1 MALMVLV
8 GAVALATASTAAAL
22 PANPWTGQWLNNN
35 NELVTL
41 TQSGSQITGTQLCP
55 NTTSLPGITLTGTAS
70 ADNTVANFS
79 YQSSICTGVGGTF
92 TGTMAASGRR
102 VDGTGT
108 TQFGTGFT
116 FFFNYQSGGNEP
128 RESPPAPPPPPPGR
142 ALCPGGPW
150 SGLWTAN
157 GSEVFSFSQSGNTFS
172 GTLVNGPE
180 TYTGTISGNTVNATF
195 RIPEGTGTWRLT
207 LAPDLNSFTRVGTTT
222 TGRPFGPLTSTFIG
236 CSTGLAGVDLTRT
249 IPAPQTLQGGPT
261 TIVAPGTVSL
271 TSLTR
276 SKCVLVKVASSP
288 AGADPRLDLQRAA
301 QHPPVRAEARRVH
314 RPGAPA
320 GLHPGALPR
329 PHLQP
334 ADAAQRGAR
343 LRRGRD
349 AEARRAEAQAGD
361 PADQPRPVAGTPVAR
376 RPRSS

>member
-1 MALMVLV
+1 MRRLIRMALMVLV

-79 YQSSICTGVGGTF
+79 YQSSVCTGVGGTF

-207 LAPDLNSFTRVGTTT
+207 LAPDLKSFTRVGTTHHRAAVRPAHLHLPRLLDGPGG
-222 TGRPFGPLTSTFIG
+222 GRPDEDHP
-236 CSTGLAGVDLTRT
+236 R
-249 IPAPQTLQGGPT
+249 PAD
-261 TIVAPGTVSL
+261 APGGSDHDRR
-271 TSLTR
+271 TR
-276 SKCVLVKVASSP
+276 NRVADLAHPLQVRAGEGRELP
-288 AGADPRLDLQRAA
+288 AGADPRLDLQRAP
-301 QHPPVRAEARRVH
+301 QHPPLRAEARRVH
-314 RPGAPA
+314 GA
-320 GLHPGALPR
+320 
-329 PHLQP
+329 
-334 ADAAQRGAR
+334 GAR
-343 LRRGRD
+343 GGSASRCPSAPTPSTCGRG
-349 AEARRAEAQAGD
+349 
-361 PADQPRPVAGTPVAR
+361 
-376 RPRSS
+376 